1 MAVFLD
7 FLSCAEHQSY
17 CGKHNLV
24 FTLSCMP
31 LQPNNRRTKWPRN
44 SHYTPNIQNVSVGAA
59 TNIVQP
65 MTFSVAMALV
75 EHSILLKCWAK
86 IGISGAIGVSRMPL
100 TQRQRVNI
108 QRNLTVAG
116 LPYWRLSMAALLRIA
131 DRVGLR
137 AKRPQL
143 TDCASTG
150 SVPQS
155 YRWPDAHR
163 SCPDS
168 VCGGAISSGLSRIAS
183 LRIMADS
190 QNKQTKPVYDRTH
203 KAP

>member
-1 MAVFLD
+1 M
-7 FLSCAEHQSY
+7 
-17 CGKHNLV
+17 
-24 FTLSCMP
+24 
-31 LQPNNRRTKWPRN
+31 
-44 SHYTPNIQNVSVGAA
+44 
-59 TNIVQP
+59 
-65 MTFSVAMALV
+65 AMALV

-143 TDCASTG
+143 ADFG
-150 SVPQS
+150 
-155 YRWPDAHR
+155 RFHR
-163 SCPDS
+163 
-168 VCGGAISSGLSRIAS
+168 GIWGLGDHTSAANKLSSRI
-183 LRIMADS
+183 LRLATGMINWPPMAD
-190 QNKQTKPVYDRTH
+190 
-203 KAP
+203 

>member
-7 FLSCAEHQSY
+7 FLRCAEHQSY

-116 LPYWRLSMAALLRIA
+116 LPYWRLSMAAFLRIA

-143 TDCASTG
+143 AGCRRSVSPDIACQCNSATHQGRRSLWNQNATGQLKRSASYTRKSEG
-150 SVPQS
+150 
-155 YRWPDAHR
+155 
-163 SCPDS
+163 
-168 VCGGAISSGLSRIAS
+168 
-183 LRIMADS
+183 
-190 QNKQTKPVYDRTH
+190 
-203 KAP
+203 

>member
-65 MTFSVAMALV
+65 RTFSVAMALV

-143 TDCASTG
+143 AE
-150 SVPQS
+150 SVCSLQRCEAAVG
-155 YRWPDAHR
+155 Y
-163 SCPDS
+163 PDS
-168 VCGGAISSGLSRIAS
+168 FTERQLCGNMPYGYYRPIAVG
-183 LRIMADS
+183 R
-190 QNKQTKPVYDRTH
+190 
-203 KAP
+203 

>member
-65 MTFSVAMALV
+65 RTFSVAMALV

-143 TDCASTG
+143 ADCTRL
-150 SVPQS
+150 PCL
-155 YRWPDAHR
+155 PK
-163 SCPDS
+163 
-168 VCGGAISSGLSRIAS
+168 SGLWLRLRNWRMTAFGKFSDCRNRPQAASR
-183 LRIMADS
+183 LR
-190 QNKQTKPVYDRTH
+190 P
-203 KAP
+203 KAVI

>member
-1 MAVFLD
+1 
-7 FLSCAEHQSY
+7 
-17 CGKHNLV
+17 
-24 FTLSCMP
+24 
-31 LQPNNRRTKWPRN
+31 
-44 SHYTPNIQNVSVGAA
+44 
-59 TNIVQP
+59 
-65 MTFSVAMALV
+65 
-75 EHSILLKCWAK
+75 
-86 IGISGAIGVSRMPL
+86 
-100 TQRQRVNI
+100 
-108 QRNLTVAG
+108 
-116 LPYWRLSMAALLRIA
+116 MAAFRVEQTFHCQLAGDQQLPLLA
-131 DRVGLR
+131 
-137 AKRPQL
+137 
-143 TDCASTG
+143 DCASTG

>member
-7 FLSCAEHQSY
+7 FLRCAEHQSY

-116 LPYWRLSMAALLRIA
+116 LPYWRLSMAAFLRIA

-143 TDCASTG
+143 AASGHMARRNCG
-150 SVPQS
+150 SEYAS
-155 YRWPDAHR
+155 SNSR
-163 SCPDS
+163 STRLGP
-168 VCGGAISSGLSRIAS
+168 R
-183 LRIMADS
+183 
-190 QNKQTKPVYDRTH
+190 
-203 KAP
+203 

>member
-65 MTFSVAMALV
+65 RTFSVAMALV

-143 TDCASTG
+143 ADIRRSARWSKYRYSTLPIAAPKGVFQRMRCRSHALAWSTAMDRASMAMMT
-150 SVPQS
+150 V
-155 YRWPDAHR
+155 DAW
-163 SCPDS
+163 
-168 VCGGAISSGLSRIAS
+168 A
-183 LRIMADS
+183 
-190 QNKQTKPVYDRTH
+190 
-203 KAP
+203 

>member
-7 FLSCAEHQSY
+7 FLRCAEHQSY

-116 LPYWRLSMAALLRIA
+116 LPYWRLSMAAFLRIA

-143 TDCASTG
+143 ADSGNPKISRKRSFANSVVSTKDRFSASM
-150 SVPQS
+150 S
-155 YRWPDAHR
+155 YAYNRPSAA
-163 SCPDS
+163 
-168 VCGGAISSGLSRIAS
+168 CGGY
-183 LRIMADS
+183 
-190 QNKQTKPVYDRTH
+190 T
-203 KAP
+203 

>member
-65 MTFSVAMALV
+65 RTFSVAMALV

-143 TDCASTG
+143 AECCLTNWQQFSHLIGKLQYPCSWLKVIKPCLHIRQLLGQLDNAQIRVRQHSG
-150 SVPQS
+150 S
-155 YRWPDAHR
+155 H
-163 SCPDS
+163 
-168 VCGGAISSGLSRIAS
+168 ISLP
-183 LRIMADS
+183 L
-190 QNKQTKPVYDRTH
+190 
-203 KAP
+203 

>member
-7 FLSCAEHQSY
+7 FLRCAEHQSY

-143 TDCASTG
+143 AGKGLMGFSLQTCHPVNATVAIG
-150 SVPQS
+150 QRGGIRAVGQK
-155 YRWPDAHR
+155 R
-163 SCPDS
+163 SLPN
-168 VCGGAISSGLSRIAS
+168 L
-183 LRIMADS
+183 L
-190 QNKQTKPVYDRTH
+190 
-203 KAP
+203 

>member
-65 MTFSVAMALV
+65 RTFSVAMALV

-143 TDCASTG
+143 AELRRRVSTQTAFKCNHG
-150 SVPQS
+150 RVRP
-155 YRWPDAHR
+155 PDNPE
-163 SCPDS
+163 SNV
-168 VCGGAISSGLSRIAS
+168 VCGTSEEAIVHRLVRI
-183 LRIMADS
+183 
-190 QNKQTKPVYDRTH
+190 P
-203 KAP
+203 

>member
-1 MAVFLD
+1 MLIAMAVFLD
-7 FLSCAEHQSY
+7 FLRCAEHQSY

-116 LPYWRLSMAALLRIA
+116 LPYWRLSMAAFLRIA

-143 TDCASTG
+143 
-150 SVPQS
+150 
-155 YRWPDAHR
+155 
-163 SCPDS
+163 
-168 VCGGAISSGLSRIAS
+168 
-183 LRIMADS
+183 ADS
-190 QNKQTKPVYDRTH
+190 TSTRGCPKAAARVISTRSRNPWLDFSLFRNFQRVIHLDAEVSDRTFQFGMA
-203 KAP
+203 KQ

>member
-7 FLSCAEHQSY
+7 FLRCAEHQSY

-116 LPYWRLSMAALLRIA
+116 LPYWRLSMAAFLRIA

-143 TDCASTG
+143 AGTG
-150 SVPQS
+150 S
-155 YRWPDAHR
+155 
-163 SCPDS
+163 
-168 VCGGAISSGLSRIAS
+168 SR
-183 LRIMADS
+183 
-190 QNKQTKPVYDRTH
+190 PFP
-203 KAP
+203 KAVVR